1 MHMCVTVC
9 IYSWTCNMTCWLTC
23 FSDNPDV
30 DIYGA
35 NLFNRTLQKKLEIR
49 REQEKRKLQ
58 KTSASSSPASPS
70 TSEDS
75 TPEPL
80 ESWDGDKYLPDDQIP
95 MEANH
100 IGAESCESILV
111 CTGVYSASRDYV
123 TQNNKREMLLHH
135 NHRDFIM
142 DQNLRKP
149 SVIVHNVHEAVQC
162 IFEKE
167 GLASVL
173 RNREGLS

>member
-1 MHMCVTVC
+1 MHWFC
-9 IYSWTCNMTCWLTC
+9 SAQ
-23 FSDNPDV
+23 SRDNPDV

-35 NLFNRTLQKKLEIR
+35 NLFNRTLEKKMAIR
-49 REQEKRKLQ
+49 REQEKRKLMKKQ
-58 KTSASSSPASPS
+58 KSLSSD
-70 TSEDS
+70 SEIQWGGDS
-75 TPEPL
+75 
-80 ESWDGDKYLPDDQIP
+80 YLPDDQIALEKLEP
-95 MEANH
+95 NQ
-100 IGAESCESILV
+100 IGCESCESILV

-123 TQNNKREMLLHH
+123 SQNSTREMLLHH

-149 SVIVHNVHEAVQC
+149 SVIVHNVHEAVQS